1 MLARRL
7 QGGCTESK
15 MNENSTEKLGGDI
28 VLPKNKF
35 TRWLDNFWYHY
46 KWHTIIGL
54 FIIITVTVCTLQMCG
69 KEKSDI
75 YILYSGGYEIERKSD
90 GDIPEYNTISASFNR
105 TLKDYDEDGTV
116 AVSLKDLFMLSS
128 SEIEE
133 AEKSGDFEVNYTLLS
148 DNKQVLYDTLMY
160 SDYYLCFLSKAIY
173 DEYKTVDG
181 IEMFATLYE
190 FTDENTDVEF
200 YTSSAVLLSSTD
212 FYSLPGICNLPS
224 DTVICLRNVSAFA
237 EHFNK
242 SGNEKAFNNAKDAI
256 ETILNYKAK

>member
-1 MLARRL
+1 
-7 QGGCTESK
+7 

-46 KWHTIIGL
+46 KWHTVIGL
-54 FIIITVTVCTLQMCG
+54 FIIVTVTVCTLQMCG
-69 KEKSDI
+69 KENSDI

-90 GDIPEYNTISASFNR
+90 GDIPEYNTVSASFNR
-105 TLKDYDEDGTV
+105 TLKDYDGDGTV
-116 AVSLKDLFMLSS
+116 SVSLKDLFMLSS

-173 DEYKTVDG
+173 EEYKTVDG
-181 IEMFATLYE
+181 IEMFATLAE
-190 FTDENTDVEF
+190 FVDEDTDVDF

-256 ETILNYKAK
+256 TTILNYKSK